1 MDTLETIFK
10 LQGELATLLASER
23 YPRIKEEQISALATA
38 IVHEAVEIQRLTNW
52 KWWKKPMEF
61 DEVQAREEVID
72 LWHFL
77 IQMSLELGMTPKDIL
92 KEYQKKHQVNIERQ
106 KNGY

>member
-61 DEVQAREEVID
+61 DEAQAREEVID

>member
-10 LQGELATLLASER
+10 LQRELATLLASER
-23 YPRIKEEQISALATA
+23 YPRIKEERISALATA

-92 KEYQKKHQVNIERQ
+92 NEYQKKHQVNIERQ

>member
-23 YPRIKEEQISALATA
+23 YPRTREERISGLATA

-61 DEVQAREEVID
+61 DEVQAREEMID
-72 LWHFL
+72 TFS
-77 IQMSLELGMTPKDIL
+77 QMSVEPDMTGIL
-92 KEYQKKHQVNIERQ
+92 NEHQKKHRVNIERQ
-106 KNGY
+106 KN

>member
-52 KWWKKPMEF
+52 KMVEK
-61 DEVQAREEVID
+61 EVQAREEVID

-77 IQMSLELGMTPKDIL
+77 IQMSLELDMTSKGIL
-92 KEYQKKHQVNIERQ
+92 N
-106 KNGY
+106 